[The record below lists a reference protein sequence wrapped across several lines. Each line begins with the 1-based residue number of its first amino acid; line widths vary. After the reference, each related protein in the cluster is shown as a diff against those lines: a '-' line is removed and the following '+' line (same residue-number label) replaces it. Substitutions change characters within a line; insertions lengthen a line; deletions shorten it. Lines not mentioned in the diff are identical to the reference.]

1 MDTNIL
7 NKIQEK
13 QLKNRPDVKVGDT
26 VKLHLRI
33 KEGNKERIQIF
44 EGLVLAMKGTG
55 INRTVTVRKISNGV
69 GVERVVPMHS
79 PLLDKMEVIKRG
91 TVSKSKMYYMRDRV
105 GKKALRVSNLK
116 DVYFTDTA
124 KEVEQEVVEDK
135 TEEVKE

>member
-7 NKIQEK
+7 NKIQDK

-33 KEGNKERIQIF
+33 KEGNKERVQIF

-55 INRTVTVRKISNGV
+55 INRTITVRKISNGV

-124 KEVEQEVVEDK
+124 KEVVEEST
-135 TEEVKE
+135 TEEVIE